1 MEIVNFL
8 FLLTYNLINLYH
20 ISMEDTMKKT
30 LSLMLVLG
38 LALGLA
44 ACSKNKK
51 ADANADLNAAAA
63 TTTYDDIVVEEDKM
77 VEAVES
83 IEVNLTP
90 VYFALNEYSLSKE
103 ARNIL
108 SANAEILKIKGIK
121 HITVEGNCDD
131 RGTIAY
137 NIALGQKRANEVRD
151 YYIRLGLNAENIN
164 TISYGEENPV
174 CTEQTNSC
182 WAKNRRADTV
192 VSAK

>member
-1 MEIVNFL
+1 MR
-8 FLLTYNLINLYH
+8 
-20 ISMEDTMKKT
+20 KT

-38 LALGLA
+38 LALGLT
-44 ACSKNKK
+44 ACNKNKK

-63 TTTYDDIVVEEDKM
+63 AANDQYDEIVVEEDKL

-108 SANAEILKIKGIK
+108 SANAEILKIKGIN

-151 YYIRLGLNAENIN
+151 YYIRLGLKAENIN

-174 CTEQTNSC
+174 CTQQTNSC

-192 VSAK
+192 ISAK

>member
-1 MEIVNFL
+1 
-8 FLLTYNLINLYH
+8 
-20 ISMEDTMKKT
+20 MKKT

-44 ACSKNKK
+44 ACNKNQK
-51 ADANADLNAAAA
+51 ADAAADFQAAADSN
-63 TTTYDDIVVEEDKM
+63 YDAIVAEEEEV

-83 IEVNLTP
+83 VEVSLAP
-90 VYFALNEYSLSKE
+90 VYFALNEYSSSKG

-108 SANAEILKIKGIK
+108 KANAEILKVKGINN
-121 HITVEGNCDD
+121 ITVEGNCDD

-151 YYIRLGLNAENIN
+151 YYIKLGVKAENIN
-164 TISYGEENPV
+164 TVSYGEENPV
-174 CTEQTNSC
+174 CTDQTESC

-192 VSAK
+192 VAAR

>member
-1 MEIVNFL
+1 
-8 FLLTYNLINLYH
+8 
-20 ISMEDTMKKT
+20 MKKT

-44 ACSKNKK
+44 ACSKNQK
-51 ADANADLNAAAA
+51 ADAAADLQAAADSS
-63 TTTYDDIVVEEDKM
+63 YDVIVEEEEV

-83 IEVNLTP
+83 VESVEVSLAP
-90 VYFALNEYSLSKE
+90 VFFALNEYSLSQG

-108 SANAEILKIKGIK
+108 KANAEILKVKGIK
-121 HITVEGNCDD
+121 NITIEGNCDD
-131 RGTIAY
+131 RGTISY

-151 YYIRLGLNAENIN
+151 YYIKLGVKAENIN
-164 TISYGEENPV
+164 TVSYGEENPL
-174 CTEQTNSC
+174 CTDQTEEC

>member
-1 MEIVNFL
+1 
-8 FLLTYNLINLYH
+8 
-20 ISMEDTMKKT
+20 MKKT
-30 LSLMLVLG
+30 LTLMLVLG
-38 LALGLA
+38 LALGLT

-51 ADANADLNAAAA
+51 ADAAADLQAAANSN
-63 TTTYDDIVVEEDKM
+63 YDAIVAEEEEVIEAVET
-77 VEAVES
+77 VES
-83 IEVNLTP
+83 IEVNLAP
-90 VYFALNEYSLSKE
+90 VYFALNEYSLSKG

-108 SANAEILKIKGIK
+108 KANAEILKVKGIK
-121 HITVEGNCDD
+121 NITVEGNCDD

-151 YYIRLGLNAENIN
+151 YYIKLGIKAENIN

-174 CTEQTNSC
+174 CTDQTESC

>member
-1 MEIVNFL
+1 
-8 FLLTYNLINLYH
+8 
-20 ISMEDTMKKT
+20 MKKT
-30 LSLMLVLG
+30 LSIMLILG
-38 LALGLA
+38 LAIGLT

-51 ADANADLNAAAA
+51 ADAEADLNAAAA
-63 TTTYDDIVVEEDKM
+63 AANSDYEEVVAEADEVVSS
-77 VEAVES
+77 VEN

-90 VYFALNEYSLSKE
+90 VYFALNEYSLSKD

-108 SANAEILKIKGIK
+108 SANAEILKIKGIR

-151 YYIRLGLNAENIN
+151 YYIRLGLNADYIN
-164 TISYGEENPV
+164 TVSYGEENPV
-174 CTEQTNSC
+174 CTAQTNSC

-192 VSAK
+192 VSAN

>member
-1 MEIVNFL
+1 
-8 FLLTYNLINLYH
+8 
-20 ISMEDTMKKT
+20 MEDKMKKT
-30 LSLMLVLG
+30 LSLMLILG
-38 LALGLA
+38 LSIGLA

-63 TTTYDDIVVEEDKM
+63 NSNYDTIVVEEDKL
-77 VEAVES
+77 VEVVETV
-83 IEVNLTP
+83 EVNLTP

-108 SANAEILKIKGIK
+108 SANAEILKMKGINN
-121 HITVEGNCDD
+121 ITVEGNCDD

-151 YYIRLGLNAENIN
+151 YYIRLGLKAENIN

-174 CTEQTNSC
+174 CTAQTNSC

-192 VSAK
+192 ISAK

>member
-1 MEIVNFL
+1 
-8 FLLTYNLINLYH
+8 
-20 ISMEDTMKKT
+20 MKKT
-30 LSLMLVLG
+30 LSIMLILG
-38 LALGLA
+38 LAIGFT

-63 TTTYDDIVVEEDKM
+63 SANTDYDTIVVEEEE
-77 VEAVES
+77 VVAAVENV
-83 IEVNLTP
+83 EVNLTP

-121 HITVEGNCDD
+121 NITVEGNCDD

-151 YYIRLGLNAENIN
+151 YYIRLGVQAENIN

>member
-1 MEIVNFL
+1 
-8 FLLTYNLINLYH
+8 
-20 ISMEDTMKKT
+20 MKKT

-44 ACSKNKK
+44 ACSKNQK
-51 ADANADLNAAAA
+51 ADAAADLQAAADSN
-63 TTTYDDIVVEEDKM
+63 YDAIVAEEEEV

-83 IEVNLTP
+83 VEVSLAP
-90 VYFALNEYSLSKE
+90 VFFALNEYSLSKG

-108 SANAEILKIKGIK
+108 KANAEVLKVKGINN
-121 HITVEGNCDD
+121 ITIEGNCDD

-151 YYIRLGLNAENIN
+151 YYIKLGIKAENIN

-174 CTEQTNSC
+174 CTDQTESC

-192 VSAK
+192 VSAR

>member
-1 MEIVNFL
+1 MYMEA
-8 FLLTYNLINLYH
+8 
-20 ISMEDTMKKT
+20 TMKKT
-30 LSLMLVLG
+30 LSIMLILG
-38 LALGLA
+38 LAIGLT

-51 ADANADLNAAAA
+51 ADAGADLNAAAA
-63 TTTYDDIVVEEDKM
+63 AANTNDDYEEVVVEADEVISS
-77 VEAVES
+77 VEN

-151 YYIRLGLNAENIN
+151 YYIRLGLNADYIN
-164 TISYGEENPV
+164 TVSYGEENPV
-174 CTEQTNSC
+174 CTAQTNSC

-192 VSAK
+192 VSAN

>member
-1 MEIVNFL
+1 
-8 FLLTYNLINLYH
+8 
-20 ISMEDTMKKT
+20 MKRI

-51 ADANADLNAAAA
+51 ADAAADLQAAADSN
-63 TTTYDDIVVEEDKM
+63 YDVIVAEEEE
-77 VEAVES
+77 VLEAVES
-83 IEVNLTP
+83 TEINLSP
-90 VYFALNEYSLSKE
+90 VFFALNEYSLSKG

-108 SANAEILKIKGIK
+108 KANAEILKVKGINN
-121 HITVEGNCDD
+121 ITVEGNCDD

-151 YYIRLGLNAENIN
+151 YYIKLGVKAENIN
-164 TISYGEENPV
+164 TVSYGEENPV
-174 CTEQTNSC
+174 CTDQTESC

-192 VSAK
+192 VAAR

>member
-1 MEIVNFL
+1 
-8 FLLTYNLINLYH
+8 
-20 ISMEDTMKKT
+20 MKKT
-30 LSLMLVLG
+30 LSLMLILG
-38 LALGLA
+38 LAVGLT

-63 TTTYDDIVVEEDKM
+63 AANNDYDTIVVEEEKL

-83 IEVNLTP
+83 VEVNLTP

-151 YYIRLGLNAENIN
+151 YYIRLGLTAEYINA
-164 TISYGEENPV
+164 ISYGEENPV

>member
-1 MEIVNFL
+1 
-8 FLLTYNLINLYH
+8 
-20 ISMEDTMKKT
+20 MKKT

-44 ACSKNKK
+44 ACSKNQK
-51 ADANADLNAAAA
+51 ADAAADLQAAADSN
-63 TTTYDDIVVEEDKM
+63 YDAIVAEEEEVIDTVEGAQ
-77 VEAVES
+77 VGLA
-83 IEVNLTP
+83 P
-90 VYFALNEYSLSKE
+90 VFFALNEYSLSKG

-108 SANAEILKIKGIK
+108 KANAEILKIKGIK

-151 YYIRLGLNAENIN
+151 YYIKLGIKAENIN

-174 CTEQTNSC
+174 CTDQTESC

-192 VSAK
+192 VSAR

>member
-1 MEIVNFL
+1 M
-8 FLLTYNLINLYH
+8 LI
-20 ISMEDTMKKT
+20 
-30 LSLMLVLG
+30 LG
-38 LALGLA
+38 LALGLT
-44 ACSKNKK
+44 ACNKNKK

-63 TTTYDDIVVEEDKM
+63 AANEDYDTIVVEEEAEN
-77 VEAVES
+77 VVTAVES
-83 IEVNLTP
+83 VEVNLTP

-121 HITVEGNCDD
+121 NITVEGNCDD

-151 YYIRLGLNAENIN
+151 YYIRLGVQAENIN

>member
-1 MEIVNFL
+1 ME
-8 FLLTYNLINLYH
+8 
-20 ISMEDTMKKT
+20 ETMKKT
-30 LSLMLVLG
+30 LSLMLILG
-38 LALGLA
+38 LAVGLT

-63 TTTYDDIVVEEDKM
+63 AANNDYDTIVVEEEKL

-83 IEVNLTP
+83 VEVNLTP

-151 YYIRLGLNAENIN
+151 YYIRLGLTAEYINA
-164 TISYGEENPV
+164 ISYGEENPV

>member
-1 MEIVNFL
+1 
-8 FLLTYNLINLYH
+8 
-20 ISMEDTMKKT
+20 MKKT

-44 ACSKNKK
+44 ACSKNQK
-51 ADANADLNAAAA
+51 ADAAADLQA
-63 TTTYDDIVVEEDKM
+63 TADSNYDVIVAEEEEV

-83 IEVNLTP
+83 VEVSLAP
-90 VYFALNEYSLSKE
+90 VFFALNEYSLSKG

-108 SANAEILKIKGIK
+108 KANAEILKVKGINN
-121 HITVEGNCDD
+121 ITVEGNCDD

-151 YYIRLGLNAENIN
+151 YYIKLGVKAENIN
-164 TISYGEENPV
+164 TISYGEENPL
-174 CTEQTNSC
+174 CTDQTESC

-192 VSAK
+192 VSAR